1 MKTVAVVPIKMNNVR
16 TPGKNTKP
24 FSDGTPLIH
33 LIQKKLLNSNIIEE
47 VYVYCS
53 NEDICNFLLPG
64 VKYIKRSKEFDTPEA
79 NVIEMIRVFSE
90 AVDADVYV
98 QAHSTT
104 PFLKSES
111 IDKALNEIKEGD
123 YDSAFAVSKMQ
134 DFFWQNGKPV
144 NYDPKVIMRTQDMEP
159 FFVETTGLYIF
170 KKNVIQDLHR
180 RIGDNPYLLEV
191 SEIESLDIDEP
202 EDFFIADA
210 VYSFLKKESNDDYI

>member
-1 MKTVAVVPIKMNNVR
+1 MKTVAIIPIKMNNVR

-24 FSDGTPLIH
+24 FSDGTPLIS
-33 LIQKKLLNSNIIEE
+33 LIQKKLLNAKGIDE

-53 NEDICNFLLPG
+53 NEEICNYILPG
-64 VKYIKRSKEFDTPEA
+64 VKYVKRSEEFDTPEA
-79 NVIEMIRVFSE
+79 NVIEMMRVFSE
-90 AVDADVYV
+90 IVDADVYV
-98 QAHSTT
+98 QAHATT

-111 IDKALNEIKEGD
+111 IDKALNMIENEIF
-123 YDSAFAVSKMQ
+123 DSAFAVTKMQ

-144 NYDPKVIMRTQDMEP
+144 NYNPKVIMRTQDMDP

-170 KKNVIQDLHR
+170 KKNVIQELNR

-202 EDFFIADA
+202 EDFLIADA
-210 VYSFLKKESNDDYI
+210 VYTFLKNDGNKEYI